1 MSRYTQSVKSIIM
14 ENMQPGE
21 SISNINDILACAK
34 RCIFDVQNLSSA
46 LGDNTDRFEL
56 GFVLHYF
63 NDEIGLETPFLWKMG
78 IVEKV
83 YNNNEYINNI
93 YEMLENQILADY
105 NTRVVDGATHDSIVD
120 EGTIANTG
128 TVENAKTGDDTVKNT
143 GTSANAKT
151 GTETGAH
158 TGTDTMVK
166 SGFDS
171 VTRSGQE
178 DDSHTGYNAH
188 AKTGHDSLT
197 KSGTETHTYNN
208 VKDNVKDL
216 NGSKDWTEN
225 DEHYSDTVH
234 NEGTNKDNA
243 GTYNLDT
250 PMDAI
255 ENLRSTNTTPPAPY
269 DATDMG
275 IAALADSS
283 MKYMSSATLA
293 DDTKTNESDQTTW
306 HNDGG
311 EHGEASKVTTHYEKE
326 SETTRSGN
334 ETDSYTNR
342 EDRTDYSSTMT
353 DTFNEH
359 NQKTYNNVKDK
370 SDYNSTNQA
379 TKNLT
384 DTTTFNTND
393 TRTDNLQSKT
403 EYNSE
408 NTTTNDLLTTKANET
423 TKDSTNDVTE
433 TSRNLN
439 LEMVYRS
446 MPLLNKVWEIFDEL
460 FMMLY

>member
-34 RCIFDVQNLSSA
+34 RCIFDVQNLQGA

-105 NTRVVDGATHDSIVD
+105 NTKVVDGATHDSIVD
-120 EGTIANTG
+120 AGTIANTG

-143 GTSANAKT
+143 GTTANAKT

-158 TGTDTMVK
+158 TGTDTQVK
-166 SGFDS
+166 SGDD
-171 VTRSGQE
+171 TLKRTGQSS
-178 DDSHTGYNAH
+178 DAHTGTN
-188 AKTGHDSLT
+188 TSRNLGDETLT
-197 KSGTETHTYNN
+197 KAGTETTSHTHQGSS
-208 VKDNVKDL
+208 VTDGTVVATGGEKVSETTT
-216 NGSKDWTEN
+216 NGGTSKVNTGDYT
-225 DEHYSDTVH
+225 
-234 NEGTNKDNA
+234 
-243 GTYNLDT
+243 LDT
-250 PMDAI
+250 PMN
-255 ENLRSTNTTPPAPY
+255 ELQNLRETKTTPAEAY
-269 DATDMG
+269 DATGKG
-275 IAALADSS
+275 ITAAADSS
-283 MKYMSSATLA
+283 MKYMTSAGLHDGTTVDSSTSTVNRDALLSRTQTD
-293 DDTKTNESDQTTW
+293 DDTT
-306 HNDGG
+306 
-311 EHGEASKVTTHYEKE
+311 V
-326 SETTRSGN
+326 
-334 ETDSYTNR
+334 TDSSSGSDALSFTNR
-342 EDRTDYSSTMT
+342 TDTKDVDMTRT
-353 DTFNEH
+353 DTFNES
-359 NQKTYNNVKDK
+359 NTKTDNLQDK
-370 SDYNSTNQA
+370 TEYNSTTQA

-408 NTTTNDLLTTKANET
+408 NTTTNNLLTTKDNST

-433 TSRNLN
+433 TSKNLN

>member
-1 MSRYTQSVKSIIM
+1 MSRYTQTIKSILM
-14 ENMQPGE
+14 ENIQPGE
-21 SISNINDILACAK
+21 SI
-34 RCIFDVQNLSSA
+34 QNLSDIYAIASRA
-46 LGDNTDRFEL
+46 IFDIAPMNVIDSDYRQRLIT
-56 GFVLHYF
+56 GFTLHF
-63 NDEIGLETPFLWKMG
+63 MNDEIGLETPLLFKLGLSDK
-78 IVEKV
+78 I
-83 YNNNEYINNI
+83 YNNAEYINSI
-93 YEMLENQILADY
+93 FAHLDNQIFADY
-105 NTRVVDGATHDSIVD
+105 QTKTVNGESHN
-120 EGTIANTG
+120 TIADDTVIDDTG
-128 TVENAKTGDDTVKNT
+128 TVTNAKSGDDTVKNT
-143 GTSANAKT
+143 GTTANAKT

-158 TGTDTMVK
+158 TGTDTQVK

-171 VTRSGQE
+171 VTRTGQE

-188 AKTGHDSLT
+188 AKTGHDEIT

-208 VKDNVKDL
+208 VKDNNKDL
-216 NGSKDWTEN
+216 AGSKDWTEN

-234 NEGTNKDNA
+234 NEGTDKDNA

-255 ENLRSTNTTPPAPY
+255 ENLRSTNTTPAAAY
-269 DATDMG
+269 DATDKG
-275 IAALADSS
+275 IYALTESS
-283 MKYMSSATLA
+283 MKYMSSATLS

-311 EHGEASKVTTHYEKE
+311 EHGETSKVTTHYEKE
-326 SETTRSGN
+326 SETTRTGN
-334 ETDSYTNR
+334 ETDSYTDR
-342 EDRTDYSSTMT
+342 EDRTDYNSTMT

-370 SDYNSTNQA
+370 SDYNSTNQS

-384 DTTTFNTND
+384 DTTTFNTSD

-408 NTTTNDLLTTKANET
+408 NTTTNDLNKTVDKDVQS
-423 TKDSTNDVTE
+423 DSTNSSTE
-433 TSRNLN
+433 VSKNLN
-439 LEMVYRS
+439 LEMIYRS
-446 MPLLNKVWEIFDEL
+446 MPLLNKLWETFDEL

>member
-120 EGTIANTG
+120 AGTIANTG

-143 GTSANAKT
+143 GTTANAKT

-158 TGTDTMVK
+158 TGTDTQVK
-166 SGFDS
+166 SGDDTLKRTGQSSDAHTGTNTSRNLGDEVLTKAGSETNGHSSTASS
-171 VTRSGQE
+171 VTDGTTVVTGGEKYSESTSDSSTDKNNMGQF
-178 DDSHTGYNAH
+178 H
-188 AKTGHDSLT
+188 
-197 KSGTETHTYNN
+197 
-208 VKDNVKDL
+208 
-216 NGSKDWTEN
+216 
-225 DEHYSDTVH
+225 
-234 NEGTNKDNA
+234 
-243 GTYNLDT
+243 LDT
-250 PMDAI
+250 PQDNIM
-255 ENLRSTNTTPPAPY
+255 NLRETKTTPAAAY
-269 DATDMG
+269 DSTGKGITAASESAMNYMSDAT
-275 IAALADSS
+275 LQDSTS
-283 MKYMSSATLA
+283 VKSGSSTVSHDASLSRTQTD
-293 DDTKTNESDQTTW
+293 DDTT
-306 HNDGG
+306 
-311 EHGEASKVTTHYEKE
+311 VTDT
-326 SETTRSGN
+326 SNG
-334 ETDSYTNR
+334 TDTLSFTNR
-342 EDRTDYSSTMT
+342 TDTKDVDMTRT
-353 DTFNEH
+353 DTFNES
-359 NQKTYNNVKDK
+359 NTKTDNLQDK
-370 SDYNSTNQA
+370 TEYNSTTQA

-408 NTTTNDLLTTKANET
+408 NTTTNNLLTSKENET

>member
-34 RCIFDVQNLSSA
+34 RCIFDVQNLSGA

-105 NTRVVDGATHDSIVD
+105 NTKVVDGATHDSIVD
-120 EGTIANTG
+120 AGTIANTG

-143 GTSANAKT
+143 GTTANAKT

-158 TGTDTMVK
+158 TGTDTQVK
-166 SGFDS
+166 SGDD
-171 VTRSGQE
+171 TLKRTGQTS
-178 DDSHTGYNAH
+178 DTHTGMNTH
-188 AKTGHDSLT
+188 RTLGDDTLT

-208 VKDNVKDL
+208 VKDNMKDL
-216 NGSKDWTEN
+216 AGSNDWTEN
-225 DEHYSDTVH
+225 QEHYSDTV
-234 NEGTNKDNA
+234 ETKSTDKDNS

-269 DATDMG
+269 DATGKG

-283 MKYMSSATLA
+283 MKYMSSATLS
-293 DDTKTNESDQTTW
+293 DDTKKNESEQTTW

-311 EHGEASKVTTHYEKE
+311 EHGEVSKVINHYEKE
-326 SETTRSGN
+326 SENTRTGN

-342 EDRTDYSSTMT
+342 QDAKHVDTTLT
-353 DTFNEH
+353 DTFNEG
-359 NQKTYNNVKDK
+359 NTKTDNLQDK
-370 SDYNSTNQA
+370 TEYNSTTQA

-408 NTTTNDLLTTKANET
+408 NTTTNDLLTTKDNTT

>member
-34 RCIFDVQNLSSA
+34 RCIFDVQNLQGA

-120 EGTIANTG
+120 AGTIANTG
-128 TVENAKTGDDTVKNT
+128 TVENAKSGDDTVKNT
-143 GTSANAKT
+143 GTTANAKT

-158 TGTDTMVK
+158 TGTDTQVK
-166 SGFDS
+166 SGDD
-171 VTRSGQE
+171 TLKRTGQSS
-178 DDSHTGYNAH
+178 DAHTGTN
-188 AKTGHDSLT
+188 TSRNLGDETLT
-197 KSGTETHTYNN
+197 KAGTETNGHSSTASSVTDGTTVVTGGEKYSESTT
-208 VKDNVKDL
+208 DNSTDKS
-216 NGSKDWTEN
+216 NMGQF
-225 DEHYSDTVH
+225 H
-234 NEGTNKDNA
+234 
-243 GTYNLDT
+243 LDT
-250 PMDAI
+250 PQDNIM
-255 ENLRSTNTTPPAPY
+255 NLRETKTTPAEAY
-269 DATDMG
+269 DSTGKGITAASESAMNYMSDAT
-275 IAALADSS
+275 LQDSTS
-283 MKYMSSATLA
+283 VKNGSSSVSHDATQSRTQTD
-293 DDTKTNESDQTTW
+293 DDTT
-306 HNDGG
+306 
-311 EHGEASKVTTHYEKE
+311 VTDT
-326 SETTRSGN
+326 SSG
-334 ETDSYTNR
+334 TDTLSFTNR
-342 EDRTDYSSTMT
+342 TDTKDVDMTRT
-353 DTFNEH
+353 DTFNES
-359 NQKTYNNVKDK
+359 NTKTDNLQDK
-370 SDYNSTNQA
+370 TEYNSTTQA

-408 NTTTNDLLTTKANET
+408 NTTTNNLLTSKENET

>member
-34 RCIFDVQNLSSA
+34 RCIFDVQNLQGA

-105 NTRVVDGATHDSIVD
+105 NTKVVDGATHDSIVD
-120 EGTIANTG
+120 AGTIANTG

-143 GTSANAKT
+143 GTTANAKT

-158 TGTDTMVK
+158 TGTDTQVK
-166 SGFDS
+166 SGDD
-171 VTRSGQE
+171 TLKRTGQSS
-178 DDSHTGYNAH
+178 DAHTGTN
-188 AKTGHDSLT
+188 TSRNLGDETLT
-197 KSGTETHTYNN
+197 KTGTET
-208 VKDNVKDL
+208 
-216 NGSKDWTEN
+216 NGHSSTASSVTDGTIVSSGGEKVSETTTGGGTSKVNTGDYT
-225 DEHYSDTVH
+225 
-234 NEGTNKDNA
+234 
-243 GTYNLDT
+243 LDT
-250 PMDAI
+250 PMN
-255 ENLRSTNTTPPAPY
+255 ELQNLRETKTTPAEAY
-269 DATDMG
+269 DATGKG
-275 IAALADSS
+275 ITAAADSS
-283 MKYMSSATLA
+283 MKYMTSAGLHDGTTVDSSNQTVSRDATLSRTQTD
-293 DDTKTNESDQTTW
+293 DDTT
-306 HNDGG
+306 
-311 EHGEASKVTTHYEKE
+311 VTDT
-326 SETTRSGN
+326 SSG
-334 ETDSYTNR
+334 TDTLSFTNR
-342 EDRTDYSSTMT
+342 TDTKDVDMTRT
-353 DTFNEH
+353 DTFNES
-359 NQKTYNNVKDK
+359 NTKTDNLQDK
-370 SDYNSTNQA
+370 TEYNSTTQA

-408 NTTTNDLLTTKANET
+408 NTTTNNLLTTKDNST